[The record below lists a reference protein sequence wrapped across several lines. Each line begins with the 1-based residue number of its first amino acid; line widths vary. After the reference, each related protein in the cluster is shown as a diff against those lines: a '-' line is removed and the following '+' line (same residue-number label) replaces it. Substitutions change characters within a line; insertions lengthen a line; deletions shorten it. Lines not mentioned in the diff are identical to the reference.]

1 MAKKPS
7 GLTPR
12 QKMELKKGKGK
23 KGITLKGDA
32 GVKKLMGGGTTRR
45 RPMMMAKSG
54 KSVTIKGLTPAQ
66 KRNLKAGKGKKGIT
80 LKADSGV
87 KKLRRGGKV

>member
-1 MAKKPS
+1 MPKKQS

-23 KGITLKGDA
+23 KGITLKADS

-54 KSVTIKGLTPAQ
+54 KSVTIKGLTPSQ
-66 KRNLKAGKGKKGIT
+66 KRNLKAGKGRKGIT

>member
-1 MAKKPS
+1 MPKKPS
-7 GLTPR
+7 GLPPR

-32 GVKKLMGGGTTRR
+32 GVKKLMGGGTAR
-45 RPMMMAKSG
+45 RPMMAKSG
-54 KSVTIKGLTPAQ
+54 KSVAIKGLTPAQ

-80 LKADSGV
+80 LKGDAGV

>member
-1 MAKKPS
+1 MPKKPS

-23 KGITLKGDA
+23 KGITLKGDV
-32 GVKKLMGGGTTRR
+32 GVKRLMGGGTAR
-45 RPMMMAKSG
+45 RPMMAKSG
-54 KSVTIKGLTPAQ
+54 KYTSMKLTPAQ

-80 LKADSGV
+80 LKGDAGV

>member
-1 MAKKPS
+1 MAKRPS

-32 GVKKLMGGGTTRR
+32 GVKKL
-45 RPMMMAKSG
+45 
-54 KSVTIKGLTPAQ
+54 
-66 KRNLKAGKGKKGIT
+66 
-80 LKADSGV
+80 
-87 KKLRRGGKV
+87 RRGGKV